1 MKTSRFLA
9 VAAAFAAALPS
20 SAAAA
25 GSLFTDPEI
34 IGVVSAA
41 NQGELDAA
49 ALAAGKTQNADV
61 KGFAER
67 MTKDHDDAKLKL
79 AGVVAQAGLTPAD
92 TTLSLN
98 LTKHASDEAAQL
110 GYLAG
115 KAFDSAYIDAQISD
129 HATLLKELDERL
141 IPDAKDAN
149 VAALLRKLRPVVAHH
164 LAMARRVQAELAHPN
179 Q

>member
-1 MKTSRFLA
+1 MKTSSFLA

-20 SAAAA
+20 SSAA

-34 IGVVSAA
+34 LGVVASA

-49 ALAAGKTQNADV
+49 ALAAEKTQNADV
-61 KGFAER
+61 KDFADR
-67 MTKDHDDAKLKL
+67 MTKDHDDAKQKL
-79 AGVVAQAGLTPAD
+79 AGVEAQAGLTPAD
-92 TTLSLN
+92 TTLSLS

-110 GYLAG
+110 GFLAG
-115 KAFDSAYIDAQISD
+115 KAFDGAYIDAQVSD
-129 HATLLKELDERL
+129 HTTLLKELDENL
-141 IPDAKDAN
+141 IPDAKDADL
-149 VAALLRKLRPVVAHH
+149 AALLRKLRPVVAHH

>member
-20 SAAAA
+20 FAAAA
-25 GSLFTDPEI
+25 VSLYTDPEI
-34 IGVVSAA
+34 IGVVAAA

-49 ALAAGKTQNADV
+49 ALAAGKAQNADV
-61 KGFAER
+61 KDFADR

-79 AGVVAQAGLTPAD
+79 AGVETEAGLTPAD
-92 TTLSLN
+92 TALSLN

-110 GYLAG
+110 GFLNG
-115 KAFDSAYIDAQISD
+115 GAFDGAYIDAQVSD
-129 HATLLKELDERL
+129 HTTLLKELDETL

-149 VAALLRKLRPVVAHH
+149 LAALLRKLRPVVAHH

-179 Q
+179 K